1 MTARTVAAGL
11 GHSPRPPVVDGL
23 ITGDDPTLPF
33 FLPGVVVSVVLAAL
47 IAGPV
52 ARALATRRS
61 VAMLLIASIGVI
73 VSATLTPLGG
83 TLAFDGGAAGSC
95 DLSRLG
101 PPPLGALRRIT
112 DTSLN
117 VALFIPLGFAIALLP
132 RSRQAGAVLLGAV
145 LLPFAIELTQLL
157 VPAISRGCES
167 ADVIDNLLGLAVGL
181 AAGTALRM
189 LSTRA
194 RWSGAAAPGQ

>member
-11 GHSPRPPVVDGL
+11 GYGPRPSAVDGL
-23 ITGDDPTLPF
+23 ISGDDPTLPL

-47 IAGPV
+47 VAGPV

-61 VAMLLIASIGVI
+61 VAMLLIVSIGVI
-73 VSATLTPLGG
+73 VSATLTPLG
-83 TLAFDGGAAGSC
+83 TVAFDGGAAGSC

-117 VALFIPLGFAIALLP
+117 VALFIPLGLAISLLP
-132 RSRQAGAVLLGAV
+132 RSRQAGAVLVGAV
-145 LLPFAIELTQLL
+145 LFPFAIELTQLL

-189 LSTRA
+189 VSTWAARRA
-194 RWSGAAAPGQ
+194 SAAQGQ

>member
-1 MTARTVAAGL
+1 MSDL
-11 GHSPRPPVVDGL
+11 LSDPPRPAPASLSGL
-23 ITGDDPTLPF
+23 VGGNDAALPWL
-33 FLPGVVVSVVLAAL
+33 LPGILISAVVSVLLGGV
-47 IAGPV
+47 V
-52 ARALATRRS
+52 ARALETRWAVAT
-61 VAMLLIASIGVI
+61 LLVFSLGVI

-117 VALFIPLGFAIALLP
+117 VALFIPLGVAIALLP
-132 RSRQAGAVLLGAV
+132 RSRRAGAVLLGAV
-145 LLPFAIELTQLL
+145 LFPFAIELTQLL

-167 ADVIDNLLGLAVGL
+167 ADVIDNLLGLAIGL